1 MWHHSWTPE
10 FGIKVFALNLAIS
23 YCLFTLYLQT
33 AVLWVTLSCPL
44 QMMAELWTQHT
55 SININW
61 NSSVRPLVSGPSRAL
76 LNKKET
82 RLLIWDARPGAQ
94 FSVSPFCGLNLL
106 RSRIL
111 QVASLSLWSF
121 VGESSSSKSAAL
133 AFQACRM
140 LSNFLNALG
149 PNFLI
154 WKGFVLMILM
164 HSRQQGGVKWN
175 SNGYCKLGRGP
186 GAHN

>member
-44 QMMAELWTQHT
+44 QTMAELWTQHT
-55 SININW
+55 SITINW
-61 NSSVRPLVSGPSRAL
+61 NSSVRPLVSGPRRTL

-82 RLLIWDARPGAQ
+82 RLLSWEARPSAQ
-94 FSVSPFCGLNLL
+94 FSASPFCGLNLL

-111 QVASLSLWSF
+111 WVASLSLWPF
-121 VGESSSSKSAAL
+121 AGESSSSKSAAL
-133 AFQACRM
+133 AFQAFMM
-140 LSNFLNALG
+140 LSNFLNRFG
-149 PNFLI
+149 PELPHLEGIRPNDFNAF
-154 WKGFVLMILM
+154 KAT
-164 HSRQQGGVKWN
+164 RR
-175 SNGYCKLGRGP
+175 C
-186 GAHN
+186 